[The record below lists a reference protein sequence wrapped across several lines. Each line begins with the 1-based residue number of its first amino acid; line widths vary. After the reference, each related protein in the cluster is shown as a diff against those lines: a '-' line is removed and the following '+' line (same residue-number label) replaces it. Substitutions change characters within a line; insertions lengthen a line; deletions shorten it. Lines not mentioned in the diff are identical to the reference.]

1 MALANIPKLPQGIHA
16 FFSIWEYK
24 NGNRTHIKILSGD
37 IPSIYGAWETDYASS
52 YDHPGITKASIKT
65 NQIWDSIKQEWIQGE
80 WDNYAYGDRT
90 IFAPLDYCSLV
101 YTNHDIKTES
111 GTIKFPKS
119 SDATEIQVAGGDTRT
134 MQKGMIWNSGE
145 AITVVP
151 SQAVQS
157 CIFST
162 SNPNVC
168 TVDRF
173 GKITAIGEG
182 DCVITIETT
191 VF

>member
-1 MALANIPKLPQGIHA
+1 MALANIPKLPEGIHA

-24 NGNRTHIKILSGD
+24 NGSKTNIKILSGD
-37 IPSIYGAWETDYASS
+37 VPSIYGEWQTDYASS
-52 YDHPGITKASIKT
+52 YYHPGITKASIKT
-65 NQIWDSIKQEWIQGE
+65 NQMWDSTKQDWVQSE
-80 WDNYAYGDRT
+80 WDNGAYGDRT
-90 IFAPLDYCSLV
+90 VFAPLDNYSLV
-101 YTNHDIKTES
+101 YTNHDIKTNNGNS
-111 GTIKFPKS
+111 KFPKS
-119 SDATEIQVAGGDTRT
+119 SDATEIKIAGGDTRT

-145 AITVVP
+145 AITVIP

-157 CIFST
+157 CTFKS
-162 SNPNVC
+162 SNNDVC

-173 GKITAIGEG
+173 GKITAVGEG